1 MEEMNSLLRS
11 PVVAYGRGS
20 LIVRRAT
27 KIKQVFFLLAGGV
40 ERSNGIRPEQTL
52 PSGSLIDVGALVDEE
67 SDATWR
73 ATSPMRLLRIN
84 GYTFRSFFLNFSQW
98 RLVWLATHRSRGHR
112 ISSYDATFYFHLNV
126 AELGRIARERRLLA
140 LNANAIADNWV
151 QFLRLFQSG
160 ALQLPAG

>member
-1 MEEMNSLLRS
+1 MNSLLRS
-11 PVVAYGRGS
+11 PVVAYGGGS

-52 PSGSLIDVGALVDEE
+52 PPRIIDRRWGFGRRRERCHLACHLPGAAAAYQRLHLLV
-67 SDATWR
+67 
-73 ATSPMRLLRIN
+73 I
-84 GYTFRSFFLNFSQW
+84 FSRW

-140 LNANAIADNWV
+140 LNANAIADNCG